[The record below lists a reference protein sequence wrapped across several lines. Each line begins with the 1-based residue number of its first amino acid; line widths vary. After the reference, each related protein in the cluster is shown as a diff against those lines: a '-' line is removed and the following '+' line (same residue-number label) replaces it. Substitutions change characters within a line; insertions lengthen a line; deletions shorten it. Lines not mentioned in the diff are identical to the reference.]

1 MSKKWKIAIGVII
14 AAVVVAGV
22 ALAVWGAVTFRNRVY
37 EHGWQPRAYKWG
49 PEAETQLRCPE
60 SVEGEVRLVDDDGD
74 GMPDRGVIEVPEDL
88 QPGWGH
94 GPLFFRQGSRQAML
108 RGGPYFGRGFGPGG
122 GSRFGPGHGL
132 HFGRGFGPS
141 TFRRGSGQAM
151 LRTGPHFGRG
161 FGLFFI
167 VGGLFRLAFL
177 ALLIG
182 LGVACFR
189 CWSRAKEARE
199 PQRG

>member
-1 MSKKWKIAIGVII
+1 MSRKWKIATGAVI

-22 ALAVWGAVTFRNRVY
+22 ALTVWGAVTFRSRVY
-37 EHGWQPRAYKWG
+37 EHGWAPRAHKWE
-49 PEAETQLRCPE
+49 PEAATQLRCPE

-74 GMPDRGVIEVPEDL
+74 GVPDRGVIEVPEDL
-88 QPGWGH
+88 QH
-94 GPLFFRQGSRQAML
+94 GCGYGPSILRRGSRQAMPFGFAQDKL
-108 RGGPYFGRGFGPGG
+108 RGGP
-122 GSRFGPGHGL
+122 
-132 HFGRGFGPS
+132 HFGHGFGPS
-141 TFRRGSGQAM
+141 TM

-161 FGLFFI
+161 FGPFLI

-189 CWSRAKEARE
+189 CWGRAKEARE

>member
-1 MSKKWKIAIGVII
+1 MSKKWKVAIGVII

-22 ALAVWGAVTFRNRVY
+22 ALSVWGAVTFRKRAY
-37 EHGWQPRAYKWG
+37 EHGWG
-49 PEAETQLRCPE
+49 PGEWRTEAATQL
-60 SVEGEVRLVDDDGD
+60 EVRLVDDDGD
-74 GMPDRGVIEVPEDL
+74 GVPDRGVIEAPTEVP
-88 QPGWGH
+88 
-94 GPLFFRQGSRQAML
+94 
-108 RGGPYFGRGFGPGG
+108 FGRGFGPGRGPSFMLKG
-122 GSRFGPGHGL
+122 GP
-132 HFGRGFGPS
+132 HFGRGFGLS
-141 TFRRGSGQAM
+141 ILRWGSGQAM

-161 FGLFFI
+161 FGPFLI

-199 PQRG
+199 AQQG